1 MLTSPYA
8 DCLLDEHLF
17 APPLAKQGKDR
28 TVRLGYI
35 LALLSGSFY
44 GGLVQKHSGTI
55 AVVWWALALRVV
67 SVVWIAWLKPEEGKI
82 QLEDDE
88 V

>member
-35 LALLSGSFY
+35 LALLSGSFF

-55 AVVWWALALRVV
+55 AVVWWALVLRVV
-67 SVVWIAWLKPEEGKI
+67 SVVWIAWLQPEEGKI

>member
-17 APPLAKQGKDR
+17 APPLSKEGKAR
-28 TVRLGYI
+28 SVRIGYI
-35 LALLSGSFY
+35 FSLLSGSFF

-55 AVVWWALALRVV
+55 TVVWWAFALRVL

-88 V
+88 M